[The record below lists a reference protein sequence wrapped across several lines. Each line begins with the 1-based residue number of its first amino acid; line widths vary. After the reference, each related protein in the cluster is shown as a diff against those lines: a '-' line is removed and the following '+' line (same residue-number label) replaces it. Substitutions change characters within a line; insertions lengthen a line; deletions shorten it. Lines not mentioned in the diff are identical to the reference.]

1 MERSNDDRGTTMSNE
16 LRRLPCVC
24 AAVTLMLAGSP
35 ALRAQ
40 DEADHQHHH
49 ESSGDLGVVHFPIS
63 CDSAVHADFDRAV
76 ALLHSFGYELSRD
89 AFAGVAAR
97 DPKCG
102 MAWWG
107 VAMTHYHPLWAPPT
121 AEEAAAGAEAVRK
134 AKTAGAATE
143 RERAYIDAIAAFYT
157 DADKTPH
164 ATRAAAYRERMEALA
179 QGNPSDSEA
188 RIFLALALLGTA
200 PAEDAS
206 FAQQRRAGEI
216 LNAELARQPRHP
228 GIVHYIIHS
237 FDYPELA
244 ELALPAAR
252 VYAEIAP
259 ASPHAQHMPSHIF
272 TRLGLWQESIRSNLD
287 SEASANAIAAKKRPG
302 SLSMDALHA
311 LDYLEYAYLQT
322 GQIEAAK
329 EVIARATRAVELE
342 PSFASGYAVA
352 AIPARFVLEQRA
364 WREAAALAAP
374 KATLP
379 WDRFQYARALTP
391 FARAIGAARL
401 GDAAAGKSEVEV
413 LAGVHAQLAAN
424 PPGGPYDWTRQ
435 VESMHLAAAAWV
447 AHAQRNDVEALDL
460 ARRAADLQDRVG
472 KHPVTP
478 GELLPARELL
488 ADLLAELGRYSE
500 ALAEYEATLATNPGR
515 LNALRGAAKAAA
527 KAGKASRAR
536 ELEATIA
543 AQLVASAGG

>member
-1 MERSNDDRGTTMSNE
+1 MNE
-16 LRRLPCVC
+16 SSSWVLSSIL
-24 AAVTLMLAGSP
+24 AVTLAGSP
-35 ALRAQ
+35 AMGQQ
-40 DEADHQHHH
+40 DADHRHDHDH
-49 ESSGDLGVVHFPIS
+49 GTAGDLGQVHFAIS
-63 CDSAVHADFDRAV
+63 CDTAVRADFDRAV

-89 AFAGVAAR
+89 AFAGIAKR

-107 VAMTHYHPLWAPPT
+107 VAMTYYHPLWPAPTP
-121 AEEAAAGAEAVRK
+121 EEAAAGAEAARK
-134 AKTAGAATE
+134 AKAAGAATE
-143 RERAYIDAIAAFYT
+143 RERGYIDAIAAFY
-157 DADKTPH
+157 ADIDETPH
-164 ATRAAAYRERMEALA
+164 AARAGAYRERMEALA

-200 PAEDAS
+200 PANDAS

-216 LNAELARQPRHP
+216 LNAELARQPQHP

-329 EVIARATRAVELE
+329 EVMARATRAAALE

-364 WREAAALAAP
+364 WKEAAALVAP
-374 KATLP
+374 EATLP
-379 WDRFQYARALTP
+379 WDRFPYALALTP

-401 GDAAAGKSEVEV
+401 GDATSASSAVDAIASIRE
-413 LAGVHAQLAAN
+413 QLAAK
-424 PPGGPYDWTRQ
+424 PIAGPYDWTRQ
-435 VESMHLAAAAWV
+435 VEAMELAARAWL
-447 AHAQRNDVEALDL
+447 AHAQRRDEEAVDL

-488 ADLLAELGRYSE
+488 ADLLVELGRPAE
-500 ALAEYEATLATNPGR
+500 ALAEYEAALAANPGR
-515 LNALRGAAKAAA
+515 LNSLRGAAVAAA
-527 KAGKASRAR
+527 KAGESSKARDFD
-536 ELEATIA
+536 ATIA
-543 AQLVASAGG
+543 SQLVNPSG